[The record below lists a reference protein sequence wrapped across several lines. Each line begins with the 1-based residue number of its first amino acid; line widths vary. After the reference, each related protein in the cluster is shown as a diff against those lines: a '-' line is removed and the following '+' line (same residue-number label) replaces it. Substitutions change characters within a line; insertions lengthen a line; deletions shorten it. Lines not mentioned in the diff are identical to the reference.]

1 MEVAAAVV
9 RWLRCL
15 CRCLTVLAS
24 WMLIAIPVTA
34 GIPLLIVMYITVK
47 PLAPTVWAQLT
58 TALSGWYYFFWV
70 IDMELLAG
78 TKVVFTGDTLPF
90 NESVLVISNHCSTMD
105 PFYMFTIAARRF
117 RIGNVKFFAKKVIQ
131 SYFPFGPAM
140 ALVDCIFIDRD
151 WTSDRTKI
159 NEAFESAYNHPTV
172 PIWMMSFLEG
182 RRMSEANKKQ
192 SDQYAAEHGMPM
204 LHKTLYPRTKGLW
217 AIISGAGPLLDAVY
231 DVTLKF
237 PKGAPSVIEFFA
249 GGPKAEVHMHVRR
262 IPIADIP
269 AGSIDELKPWLY
281 ALWKSKDDL
290 LMAFEQDGRFPGPVV
305 EEPLSVCRHWTGCVL
320 HGLLDERRFK
330 DRSVRKD
337 VAAPAS

>member
-1 MEVAAAVV
+1 MW
-9 RWLRCL
+9 RFRLQ
-15 CRCLTVLAS
+15 
-24 WMLIAIPVTA
+24 
-34 GIPLLIVMYITVK
+34 LIVKVK
-47 PLAPTVWAQLT
+47 
-58 TALSGWYYFFWV
+58 
-70 IDMELLAG
+70 
-78 TKVVFTGDTLPF
+78 
-90 NESVLVISNHCSTMD
+90 
-105 PFYMFTIAARRF
+105 
-117 RIGNVKFFAKKVIQ
+117 
-131 SYFPFGPAM
+131 
-140 ALVDCIFIDRD
+140 
-151 WTSDRTKI
+151 
-159 NEAFESAYNHPTV
+159 V

-237 PKGAPSVIEFFA
+237 PVGPLMSYASTATVTVLQKGAPSVIEFFA